1 MNTHL
6 SNLMDKE
13 VSRKEFLAM
22 LGLAAA
28 SIFGMGTLLK
38 LLTGKSLEGHN
49 ALSGY
54 GSSVYGGVN
63 QKR

>member
-38 LLTGKSLEGHN
+38 LLTGKSLESHGA
-49 ALSGY
+49 ALDGY
-54 GSSVYGGVN
+54 GASAYGG
-63 QKR
+63 KRK

>member
-13 VSRKEFLAM
+13 VSRKEFLGM
-22 LGLAAA
+22 LGLAVA
-28 SIFGMGTLLK
+28 SIFGMGTLIK
-38 LLTGKSLEGHN
+38 LLTGKSFEGHH

-54 GSSVYGGVN
+54 GASAYGGN
-63 QKR
+63 RQR